1 MSSANFINIES
12 NSGARTTETS
22 GVIYLTF
29 LHITQ
34 KYTFNANKLHIEHE
48 LTRPTF
54 ATNIFRRCT
63 LAVLLVWNGFKDI
76 KIKKLEQKKKKV
88 QASLRS

>member
-1 MSSANFINIES
+1 MSPIQVQERPKLVFQAKEDFVC
-12 NSGARTTETS
+12 

-76 KIKKLEQKKKKV
+76 KKKNLKKGP
-88 QASLRS
+88 SLI

>member
-1 MSSANFINIES
+1 MSPIQVQERPKLVFQAKEDFVW
-12 NSGARTTETS
+12 

-76 KIKKLEQKKKKV
+76 KKKF
-88 QASLRS
+88 